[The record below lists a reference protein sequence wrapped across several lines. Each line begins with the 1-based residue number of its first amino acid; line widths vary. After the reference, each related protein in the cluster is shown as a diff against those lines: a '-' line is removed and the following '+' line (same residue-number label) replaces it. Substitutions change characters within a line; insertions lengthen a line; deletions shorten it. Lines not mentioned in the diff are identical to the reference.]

1 MVTVFDIPCEH
12 VWREISNY
20 LEGEV
25 TPELRE
31 RMEQHF
37 RGCHRCSA
45 VLNGTKNIVALIG
58 DERSFPLP
66 AGFGERL
73 YSRLEGHWR

>member
-1 MVTVFDIPCEH
+1 MVIQIPCEH

-20 LEGEV
+20 LDGEV

-31 RMEQHF
+31 RMEQHL
-37 RGCHRCSA
+37 RGCHRCLA
-45 VLNGTKNIVALIG
+45 VLNGTRNVVALVG
-58 DERSFPLP
+58 DEQTFALP

-73 YSRLEGHWR
+73 YSRLQQHLR

>member
-1 MVTVFDIPCEH
+1 MVIEIPCEH

-20 LEGEV
+20 LDGEV
-25 TPELRE
+25 TPELRK

-37 RGCHRCSA
+37 RGCRRCLA
-45 VLNGTKNIVALIG
+45 VLNGTRNVVALVG
-58 DERSFPLP
+58 DEQHFPLP

-73 YSRLEGHWR
+73 YLKLQERLH

>member
-1 MVTVFDIPCEH
+1 MVIQIPCEH

-20 LEGEV
+20 LDGEV

-37 RGCHRCSA
+37 HGCRRCLA
-45 VLNGTKNIVALIG
+45 VLNGTRNIVALVG
-58 DERSFPLP
+58 DEQTFTLP

-73 YSRLEGHWR
+73 YSRLQQHLR

>member
-1 MVTVFDIPCEH
+1 MVTVIDIPCEH

-20 LEGEV
+20 IEGEV
-25 TPELRE
+25 SPELRE
-31 RMEQHF
+31 QMERHF
-37 RGCHRCSA
+37 RTCHRCLA
-45 VLNGTKNIVALIG
+45 VLNGAKNVLTLIG

-73 YSRLEGHWR
+73 YSRLEEHLR